1 MNLNTLATLTLT
13 LSLASGAPAQVNH
26 EATVPTATGQ
36 FQRIEQPLWSKVAV
50 TSAGLG
56 LIGLELWW
64 FLLSKTRSHQA
75 STGVDWQGGRR

>member
-1 MNLNTLATLTLT
+1 MNLNTLAMLTLA
-13 LSLASGAPAQVNH
+13 LPLVSGAPAQLNH

-36 FQRIEQPLWSKVAV
+36 FQRLEQPLWSKVAV

-64 FLLSKTRSHQA
+64 FLLSKPRSGQA
-75 STGVDWQGGRR
+75 RPRD